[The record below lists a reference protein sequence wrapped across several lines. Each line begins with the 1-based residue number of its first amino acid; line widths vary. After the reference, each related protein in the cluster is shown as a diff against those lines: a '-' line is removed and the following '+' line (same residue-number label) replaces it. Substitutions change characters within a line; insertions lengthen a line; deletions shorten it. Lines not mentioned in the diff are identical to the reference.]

1 MSSFSSNIYPKKNY
15 KIDFYKQRRVCPN
28 CGKHLSFHIEGNFGG
43 ALGIFSCKCGY
54 RDSSI
59 KNYIYATSKEL
70 AEFEKATEDIM
81 W

>member
-1 MSSFSSNIYPKKNY
+1 MSFSSNEYKRNY
-15 KIDFYKQRRVCPN
+15 KIDFYKHRRVCPQ

-43 ALGIFSCKCGY
+43 ALGVFSCKCGY
-54 RDSSI
+54 RDSNI
-59 KNYIYATSKEL
+59 ENYAYATIKEL

>member
-1 MSSFSSNIYPKKNY
+1 MSFSSNEYKRNY

-43 ALGIFSCKCGY
+43 ALGVFSCKCGY
-54 RDSSI
+54 RDSSVE
-59 KNYIYATSKEL
+59 NYVYATSKEL
-70 AEFEKATEDIM
+70 VEFEKATEGIM